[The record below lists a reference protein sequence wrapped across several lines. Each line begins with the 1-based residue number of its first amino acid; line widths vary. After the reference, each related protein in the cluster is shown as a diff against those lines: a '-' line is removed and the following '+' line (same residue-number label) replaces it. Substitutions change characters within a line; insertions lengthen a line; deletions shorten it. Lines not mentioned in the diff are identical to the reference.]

1 MIKHFV
7 QQLMLLTDSGKLLKS
22 PFKWI
27 YVIMGALCFIP
38 FIICAAALIWQ
49 WDAFFSLI
57 EFVGSSF
64 WTDFVTSLILVLAFY
79 SLIMYALLG
88 WYFWKN
94 RNDNL
99 EHVVRKGSRIVAI
112 PLIADV
118 IKSKGELNSLFLVF
132 YTVTLCV
139 LAYLGCML
147 TNSFEF
153 WTNWGGLLF
162 LAAAIVIILVVVF
175 VAYLNVLFVHFLSER
190 LRIYAQIGDD
200 VHHIASSNTREPID
214 PKLAEYTG
222 LFDLDRRQ
230 KRGLIIAF
238 CSAIVIALAGAV
250 TVVILNVA
258 ALRTS
263 VYEPLSD
270 HRVHKV
276 AERYPGFLS
285 AYDLAREKAEQAR
298 YSEFKELTYVRV
310 YEFKQNYL
318 NNEDFEERIR
328 QRTKDE
334 YTRKYLNPNQL
345 RIDET
350 LRRWKQFTEEH
361 DPNRYLQITV
371 HTNYFKE
378 ESWYS
383 YYDRPQWWFSYTE
396 PNGKVAKANIFVC
409 PRDKNGKKHEAVNG
423 WTYSFYEIKRASS
436 KNRAEHMERI
446 DDAAFWDRYTM
457 QVTINSVTLADGR
470 EIKASDL
477 KQVPASVRTY
487 LANKTEDNL
496 VAMVKDQIDPDFMSR
511 DEYVAAAVEQALKER
526 DELCYR
532 FLMQ

>member
-1 MIKHFV
+1 MVKHFV
-7 QQLMLLTDSGKLLKS
+7 QQLMILSDNGTLLKR

-38 FIICAAALIWQ
+38 LILCAGALIWQ

-57 EFVGSSF
+57 EFIGSSF
-64 WTDFVTSLILVLAFY
+64 WTDFVTSFILVLAFY
-79 SLIMYALLG
+79 SLIFYALLG

-99 EHVVRKGSRIVAI
+99 ENVVRKNSRIVAI

-118 IKSKGELNSLFLVF
+118 IQCKGELNSIFFVF
-132 YTVTLCV
+132 YVATVSF
-139 LAYLGCML
+139 LAFLGCML

-153 WTNWGGLLF
+153 WTNWGGLIGLGA
-162 LAAAIVIILVVVF
+162 LILIIIVALF
-175 VAYLNVLFVHFLSER
+175 VAYLNVLLVHFLSER
-190 LRIYAQIGDD
+190 LRVYAQIGND
-200 VHHIASSNTREPID
+200 VHLIASSDKREPLD
-214 PKLAEYTG
+214 AEIGSFTG
-222 LFDLDRRQ
+222 LFNLDRSQ
-230 KRGLIIAF
+230 KRGLIYAF
-238 CSAIVIALAGAV
+238 CSAIIIALGGAV
-250 TVVILNVA
+250 AVVILNVA

-270 HRVHKV
+270 RRVHKV
-276 AERYPGFLS
+276 AERYPGFMS

-328 QRTKDE
+328 QRTKEE

-350 LRRWKQFTEEH
+350 LRRWKQYTEEH

-383 YYDRPQWWFSYTE
+383 YYDRPQWWFTISE
-396 PNGKVAKANIFVC
+396 PNGKVSKANVFVV

-423 WTYSFYEIKRASS
+423 WTYSLSELKRAGAKS
-436 KNRAEHMERI
+436 RAEHMERI
-446 DDAAFWDRYTM
+446 DDASFWDRYTM
-457 QVTINSVTLADGR
+457 QVTVNSVKLADGR

-477 KQVPASVRTY
+477 KNVPASVRTY

-496 VAMVKDQIDPDFMSR
+496 VAMVKDQIDPDFQSR
-511 DEYVAAAVEQALKER
+511 DEYVAAALEQALKER